1 MKQVTLNINDN
12 KYLFFMELVKSLD
25 FVQIENVDDGDS
37 KEEIVANLT
46 QGIKELKLY
55 KEGKLKTTSAKEFLD
70 EL

>member
-1 MKQVTLNINDN
+1 
-12 KYLFFMELVKSLD
+12 MELVKSLD

-46 QGIKELKLY
+46 QGFKELKLY

>member
-46 QGIKELKLY
+46 QGFKELKLY
-55 KEGKLKTTSAKEFLD
+55 KEGKLRTTSAKEFLD